1 MKRSLGAATFA
12 CPCPVWC
19 IGTYD
24 SEGKPNMM
32 AAAWAGICC
41 SRPPSVSVSLRKA
54 TYSYAGIIDSGAFTV
69 NIPSESQA
77 REVDFWGIVSGK
89 NRHKFIE
96 SGLTPVKAGTV
107 HAPCVVEFPLVLEC
121 ALRQRHEIGLHTQF
135 IGEILDVRAEE
146 EVLNE
151 HGMPDMSRIRPF
163 LYSPAERAYY
173 STGPALGHAYEL
185 GRDLAENN
193 E

>member
-1 MKRSLGAATFA
+1 MKKSLGANTFA

-24 SEGKPNMM
+24 ADGKPNMM
-32 AAAWAGICC
+32 AAAWVGVCC
-41 SRPPSVSVSLRKA
+41 SRPPSITVSLRKA
-54 TYSYAGIIDSGAFTV
+54 THSYRGIIDSGAFTV

-89 NRHKFIE
+89 NRDKFLE
-96 SGLTPVKAGTV
+96 SGLTPVKAEKV
-107 HAPCVVEFPLVLEC
+107 NAPFVAEFPLVLEC
-121 ALRQRHEIGLHTQF
+121 VLRQSHEIGLHTQF
-135 IGEILDVRAEE
+135 IGEILDVKADQ

-151 HGMPDMSRIRPF
+151 HGVPDMSRIRPF
-163 LYSPAERAYY
+163 LYSPAERTYYGTGQVMGGAYDI
-173 STGPALGHAYEL
+173 GM
-185 GRDLAENN
+185 DLAKKN